1 MAEPM
6 TLETIA
12 KLLEEC
18 RAILTD
24 IRAEFAGIRADR
36 ERLRARFPREEF
48 WRCYEEGQRNRE
60 NDPTTKMDDG
70 G

>member
-1 MAEPM
+1 MAKPV

-12 KLLEEC
+12 KLLEE
-18 RAILTD
+18 IL
-24 IRAEFAGIRADR
+24 AEMAAMRTDR
-36 ERLRARFPREEF
+36 EEHRARFPREEF
-48 WRCYEEGQRNRE
+48 WRCYEEGRRNPE